1 MDDKNDHDV
10 VDNVYDGGGGGGGGG
25 GDGDDGDDDD
35 DDDDDQNNADDD
47 GNDND
52 GYVTNIFLRIKRIF
66 LVRKNYFVKFRK
78 NHITCPEQSQVLSK
92 STYSPSLLYNPR
104 ASLVG
109 FPSSSSLNFSF
120 AMLSNNLDK

>member
-1 MDDKNDHDV
+1 MTMTSLITMMMMV
-10 VDNVYDGGGGGGGGG
+10 MMMTITMPTTMVMIMMGML
-25 GDGDDGDDDD
+25 
-35 DDDDDQNNADDD
+35 Q
-47 GNDND
+47 
-52 GYVTNIFLRIKRIF
+52 NIFLRIKRIF

>member
-10 VDNVYDGGGGGGGGG
+10 VDKDDDDDDGGGCGGGG
-25 GDGDDGDDDD
+25 GDDDD
-35 DDDDDQNNADDD
+35 DDDDDDDHNNADDD

-52 GYVTNIFLRIKRIF
+52 GYVTKHFFRIKRIF